1 MRIKRVTALVA
12 LTALAVAALVATSTA
27 GAKTKHRGVSGS
39 IAVTGVWTGQEEQ
52 NFQAVIDGFTKA
64 NPDVKVKYTSSGDQ
78 TPTVLS
84 TAVAG
89 GNPPDLAAVS
99 QPGLMKDFASRG
111 ALKPIDFAK
120 GVIAKNYT
128 PSWSTLGSVKGHLY
142 GLFFKGANKSTV
154 WYNVKAFK
162 NAGVKPPATWP
173 ALLKAAK
180 TLRASG
186 TPAYAIGGADGWTLT
201 DLFENI
207 YLRSAGA
214 AKYDLLTNHKIKW
227 TDASVKAALKL
238 MAQVLSDT
246 GNIPG
251 GKPGALQTDFA
262 TSVDEVLN
270 ATPKAAMIFEGDFVP
285 GVSKSGSKA
294 LTDYNVFAFPKIG
307 ASPPAV
313 VGGGDIVMA
322 FRDTPAIRA
331 FVQYLATPEA
341 ASIWAAKGGFSSPN
355 KNVKAST
362 YTDPLNRS
370 TAIALSHASTFRF
383 DLSDLQPAAFGGTV
397 GQGEFKIF
405 QDFLKNPKNVNGI
418 AAALEKSAAAAYK
431 KK

>member
-1 MRIKRVTALVA
+1 MRIRKLTALVA

-39 IAVTGVWTGQEEQ
+39 ISITGVWTGAEEQ

-78 TPTVLS
+78 TPTVLA

-89 GNPPDLAAVS
+89 GNPPDLASVS
-99 QPGLMKDFASRG
+99 QPGLMKDFANRG

-120 GVIAKNYT
+120 GVIAANYT
-128 PSWSTLGSVKGHLY
+128 PSWSTLGSVNGHLY

-173 ALLKAAK
+173 ALLAAAK

-214 AKYDLLTNHKIKW
+214 ATYDQLTTHKLKW
-227 TDASVKAALKL
+227 TDASVKAALKI
-238 MAQVLSDT
+238 MGQVLNDT
-246 GNIPG
+246 ANIPG
-251 GKPGALQTDFA
+251 GRSGALQTDFP

-270 ATPKAAMIFEGDFVP
+270 ASPKAAMIFEGDFVP

-307 ASPPAV
+307 ASPPSV
-313 VGGGDIVMA
+313 VGGGDIVMM
-322 FRDTPAIRA
+322 FKDTPAVRA
-331 FVQYLATPEA
+331 FVSYLATSEA

-370 TAIALSHASTFRF
+370 TAIALSHAKTFRF

-405 QDFLKNPKNVNGI
+405 QDFLKNPKNVNGV